1 MYLCREE
8 VQKILD
14 TMDKF
19 PEAISFELLQDG
31 HSGIG
36 SVTSLIVHTTINWLP
51 GALRTQEHHEF
62 LPTNT
67 GQI

>member
-1 MYLCREE
+1 MYLCKEE

-19 PEAISFELLQDG
+19 PEATAFELTQDG

-36 SVTSLIVHTTINWLP
+36 SITRLIVHTTINGLD
-51 GALRTQEHHEF
+51 GEFRTEISGVE
-62 LPTNT
+62 NW
-67 GQI
+67 

>member
-8 VQKILD
+8 VVKILE

-19 PEAISFELLQDG
+19 PEATSFELLQDG

-36 SVTSLIVHTTINWLP
+36 SITSLIVHTKINGLD
-51 GALRTQEHHEF
+51 REF
-62 LPTNT
+62 KTEISGVENW
-67 GQI
+67 